1 MSYKVITSSETVRDI
16 EEAVFYKESLG
27 AYPENIVKFKQAVVD
42 TIRNLVNSPKIGS
55 NLSSR
60 IDGETEIKY
69 SVIDDYILF
78 YEIESDTVKVLRLL
92 PAKTNWMSTIL
103 KYL

>member
-16 EEAVFYKESLG
+16 EEAVFYKEGLG
-27 AYPENIVKFKQAVVD
+27 GYPENIVKFKQDVVS
-42 TIRNLVNSPKIGS
+42 TIRKLADSPKIGA
-55 NLSSR
+55 NLSVR
-60 IDGETEIKY
+60 IDEETEIKY

-78 YEIESDTVKVLRLL
+78 YEIEGEIVKVLRLL
-92 PAKTNWMSTIL
+92 PAKTNWMNTIL

>member
-16 EEAVFYKESLG
+16 EEAVFYKEGLG
-27 AYPENIVKFKQAVVD
+27 VYPENVVKFKKAVVS
-42 TIRNLVNSPKIGS
+42 TIRKLVDSPKIGA
-55 NLSSR
+55 NLSAR
-60 IDGETEIKY
+60 IDEENEIKY

-92 PAKTNWMSTIL
+92 PAKTNWVNTIL

>member
-27 AYPENIVKFKQAVVD
+27 VYLENIVKFKQAVVS
-42 TIRNLVNSPKIGS
+42 TIRKLADSPKIGS
-55 NLSSR
+55 NLSAR
-60 IDGETEIKY
+60 IVEETEIKY

-78 YEIESDTVKVLRLL
+78 YEIEADTVKVLRLL
-92 PAKTNWMSTIL
+92 PAKTNWMNTIL

>member
-16 EEAVFYKESLG
+16 KEAVFYKEGLG
-27 AYPENIVKFKQAVVD
+27 VYPENVVKFKKAVVS
-42 TIRNLVNSPKIGS
+42 TIRKLVDSPKIGA
-55 NLSSR
+55 NLSAR
-60 IDGETEIKY
+60 IDEENEIKY

-92 PAKTNWMSTIL
+92 PAKTNWVNTIL

>member
-16 EEAVFYKESLG
+16 EEAIFYKEGLG
-27 AYPENIVKFKQAVVD
+27 VYPENIVKFKQSVVS
-42 TIRNLVNSPKIGS
+42 TIRKLANSPKIGS

-60 IDGETEIKY
+60 IEEETEIKY
-69 SVIDDYILF
+69 NVIDDYILF
-78 YEIESDTVKVLRLL
+78 YEIDADTVKVLRLL
-92 PAKTNWMSTIL
+92 PAKTNWINTIL